1 MSAYFNQ
8 SPSDLPVPDA
18 DARAHSDRLRAR
30 IFDEITSA
38 GGAITFERYM
48 ELALYAPGLG
58 YYSAGAQ
65 KFGEAGDFITAPEA
79 SPLFSRI
86 VARQWIEIL
95 AATGGD
101 TVLEL
106 GAGSGALAAAA
117 LAEMAARDALPAR
130 YWILE
135 TSAELRARQQAQLEQ
150 ALPADVFARVAW
162 LDSLPEAPFRGVIF
176 GNEVLDALPV
186 ARFAV
191 TDNGLQEQ
199 GVARDGDELVW
210 RAVAPRDALREA
222 VSAVEKE
229 RGAPF
234 PPDYESEINLNLPPF
249 VQGLAD
255 CLESG
260 ALLLIDYGLPRSAFY
275 LDERAA
281 GTLMCHYRHRAHG
294 DPFLFPGLQD
304 ITAHV
309 DFTAVAEA
317 GAAADLDVT
326 GYTTQAFFLLG
337 GGLEE
342 ALRES
347 DAEATRAHLELTRQ
361 VKMLTSPA
369 DMGER
374 FKAIVLS
381 RGLDAPPSGFALRDL
396 LHQL

>member
-1 MSAYFNQ
+1 
-8 SPSDLPVPDA
+8 
-18 DARAHSDRLRAR
+18 LR
-30 IFDEITSA
+30 
-38 GGAITFERYM
+38 
-48 ELALYAPGLG
+48 
-58 YYSAGAQ
+58 
-65 KFGEAGDFITAPEA
+65 
-79 SPLFSRI
+79 
-86 VARQWIEIL
+86 
-95 AATGGD
+95 
-101 TVLEL
+101 
-106 GAGSGALAAAA
+106 
-117 LAEMAARDALPAR
+117 
-130 YWILE
+130 
-135 TSAELRARQQAQLEQ
+135 
-150 ALPADVFARVAW
+150 
-162 LDSLPEAPFRGVIF
+162 
-176 GNEVLDALPV
+176 
-186 ARFAV
+186 
-191 TDNGLQEQ
+191 EQ
-199 GVARDGDELVW
+199 GVARDGDELSW
-210 RAVAPRDALREA
+210 RDLAPRDELAEA
-222 VSAVEKE
+222 VAAIERE
-229 RGAPF
+229 RGEPL
-234 PPDYESEINLNLPPF
+234 PPGYESEVNLNLNAF
-249 VQGLAD
+249 IRGLAD
-255 CLESG
+255 CLDRG
-260 ALLLIDYGLPRSAFY
+260 AMLFIDYGLPRAPFY
-275 LDERAA
+275 LGERAA